1 MKIVITERCGK
12 RVRKLS
18 KKYVSIVNDFR
29 NFLNSLHQNPTQ
41 GDALGRNCYKVRL
54 AITSKGVGKSY
65 GARAIT
71 YVKIVDDMIYVL
83 SVYDKSDKKDISDK
97 ELDYLLKEAGLK

>member
-1 MKIVITERCGK
+1 
-12 RVRKLS
+12 
-18 KKYVSIVNDFR
+18 
-29 NFLNSLHQNPTQ
+29 
-41 GDALGRNCYKVRL
+41 VRL

-71 YVKIVDDMIYVL
+71 CVKIVDDIIYVL

-97 ELDYLLKEAGLK
+97 ELDSLLKEAGLK